1 MNFAGI
7 IRFNFIFVLVLL
19 LAACGP
25 KPEPPIYETVS
36 EGTLK
41 ASDAVPSPTGEV
53 VLTISGMV
61 SKKNSAMALQFDMPT
76 LESIGLVKY
85 DVDDPFARKKI
96 VYTGVLLSKLLD
108 VAGAAPEATT
118 LTLHALDDYS
128 TDMKISDADKWPVL
142 IATQAEGAYMP
153 VDNNG
158 PLISVFPFDDFPEID
173 HLSYDALWVRSLSA
187 ITVK

>member
-1 MNFAGI
+1 MSFSRI
-7 IRFNFIFVLVLL
+7 IRLNFIFLLALL

-25 KPEPPIYETVS
+25 KAEPTTYDTVS
-36 EGTLK
+36 QGTLK
-41 ASDAVPSPTGEV
+41 ASDAITSPTGEV
-53 VLTISGMV
+53 VLTIDGLI
-61 SKKNSAMALQFDMPT
+61 SKKNSGSVLQFDMPT

-85 DVDDPFARKKI
+85 DVDDPFVQKKI
-96 VYTGVLLSKLLD
+96 VYTGVLLSKLLN
-108 VAGAAPEATT
+108 VAGVAPEATT

-128 TDMKISDADKWPVL
+128 TDMQISDADKWPVL
-142 IATQAEGAYMP
+142 IATQADGAYMP

-173 HLSYDALWVRSLSA
+173 HLTYDALWVWSLSA